1 MANICETYLYLI
13 GDKKEVKNVKN
24 KFKNTLHSSDFYE
37 NEVEEF
43 NNECIIKV
51 NMFIKHSFKSSYRET
66 YDDFNL
72 KEISKKNPSVK
83 ILALTLE
90 PGFEFSENFLIK
102 NGKVYIDEVNKF
114 IVNIDPDTDERF
126 FEIIPDYFIEDEEE
140 NFLYPDESYITD
152 KLEKITF

>member
-13 GDKKEVKNVKN
+13 GDKKEVENITN
-24 KFKNTLHSSDFYE
+24 TFKDTLHPSNFYE
-37 NEVEEF
+37 EDIESC
-43 NNECIIKV
+43 NNEYIKKIT
-51 NMFIKHSFKSSYRET
+51 MFIKHSFKSSYRET

-114 IVNIDPDTDERF
+114 VVDIDPDTDERF

-140 NFLYPDESYITD
+140 HFLYPDESCITY

>member
-13 GDKKEVKNVKN
+13 GDKKEVENITN
-24 KFKNTLHSSDFYE
+24 SFKNTLHPSDFYE
-37 NEVEEF
+37 IDWGEFKNEYF
-43 NNECIIKV
+43 KKI

-72 KEISKKNPSVK
+72 KEISEKNPSVK

-114 IVNIDPDTDERF
+114 VVDMDPDKDERF

-140 NFLYPDESYITD
+140 NFLYPDESYITY